1 MTDNAIVVEGIK
13 KHYDEVVA
21 LDGVDLEVE
30 AGTVFGL
37 LGPNGAGKTT
47 MVRVLATVLDPD
59 EGRAEVLGYDVMKQA
74 DAVRRRIGLAGQYAA
89 VDANLTGREN
99 LHMVGVLS
107 QMQGSEIGPRAGEL
121 LDAFSLSDAADR
133 PVRTYSGGMRRR
145 LDIAA
150 SLVHRPP
157 ILFLDEPTTGLDI
170 TSRNALWDMIRD
182 LVDQG
187 TTVLL
192 TTQYLE
198 EADQLASRI
207 AVVDEGKVIANDTP
221 VALKADLGSTVVEM
235 EMSDTQVAERAV
247 QIVTGRFEGR
257 AESEGSLVRIA
268 SDQGAHALVEV
279 LRALDVEHLEPVTLV
294 VREPSMDDVFLTL
307 TGHRAESPTDEEPSS
322 TLVSILA
329 RCRMSST
336 AVPATADIARDR
348 TIPFSL
354 VRDTLAI
361 TKRNLIAYRRVPQ
374 LLVFST
380 IQPVIF
386 VLMFTYVFG
395 GAIDTGPIPYIDY
408 LMPGIF
414 VQVVVFGSIA
424 TAIGLA
430 SDLKS
435 GLLERFRSLPMGRSA
450 VLTGR
455 TFADLTRNVFVVTLM
470 MIVGFL
476 VGWRIHTNVFG
487 LIAGG
492 LLVLLFGYSM
502 SWIFATVGL
511 AMGDPETAQA
521 AAFPVLAPLVFAS
534 SAFVPV
540 DSMPSWLQP
549 FAEHQ
554 PVSVTA
560 SAVRAL
566 TLGGPTASWVLQSIA
581 WTVVILAVFGPW
593 AVRIYR
599 KSV

>member
-13 KHYDEVVA
+13 KRYDEVIA
-21 LDGVDLEVE
+21 LAGVDLEVE

-59 EGRAEVLGYDVMKQA
+59 EGRAQVLGYDVIKQA

-99 LHMVGVLS
+99 LQMVGVLS

-121 LDAFSLSDAADR
+121 LDAFSLTDAADR

-235 EMSDTQVAERAV
+235 EMRDAQIADRAV

-307 TGHRAESPTDEEPSS
+307 TGHRAESATDDDPPSS
-322 TLVSILA
+322 PS
-329 RCRMSST
+329 RSS
-336 AVPATADIARDR
+336 R
-348 TIPFSL
+348 
-354 VRDTLAI
+354 
-361 TKRNLIAYRRVPQ
+361 
-374 LLVFST
+374 
-380 IQPVIF
+380 
-386 VLMFTYVFG
+386 
-395 GAIDTGPIPYIDY
+395 GA
-408 LMPGIF
+408 
-414 VQVVVFGSIA
+414 A
-424 TAIGLA
+424 
-430 SDLKS
+430 
-435 GLLERFRSLPMGRSA
+435 
-450 VLTGR
+450 
-455 TFADLTRNVFVVTLM
+455 
-470 MIVGFL
+470 
-476 VGWRIHTNVFG
+476 
-487 LIAGG
+487 
-492 LLVLLFGYSM
+492 
-502 SWIFATVGL
+502 
-511 AMGDPETAQA
+511 
-521 AAFPVLAPLVFAS
+521 
-534 SAFVPV
+534 
-540 DSMPSWLQP
+540 
-549 FAEHQ
+549 
-554 PVSVTA
+554 
-560 SAVRAL
+560 
-566 TLGGPTASWVLQSIA
+566 
-581 WTVVILAVFGPW
+581 
-593 AVRIYR
+593 
-599 KSV
+599 